1 MKIANPFLTV
11 GYISPEYFCDR
22 SNETEKIMSAIE
34 NGRDLT
40 LISLRRMGKTGLI
53 QHVIHQSRIMSEYNV
68 IYCDIYQANN
78 LVEMTRIFG
87 NTTFNQLEKTTDR
100 MLKKLKQFFLGIAS
114 SVTINP
120 ITLQTDI
127 DFRIEN
133 SEQAEI
139 TIQQIFS
146 MIDKSVKPVVLVF
159 DEFQQIEKFPE
170 KNVEAILRTFIQQM
184 NNVRLIYS
192 GSSKH
197 ILSAMFSD
205 RDRPFYQSTQLL
217 QLGKISSS
225 EYIKFI
231 RGNFM
236 LRNIQISDEAANNIL
251 EFTRNHTYYVQY
263 LCNRLFE
270 TGISIITRE
279 VIIEKLTTILQENE
293 SYYFGYR
300 NLLTEQQYSLLKA
313 IAKEDRIAQPSSRDF
328 INKHKL
334 GTTSTINSA
343 IKSLLNKELIF
354 REEGSYK
361 VYDVFFSLWLKLFN

>member
-1 MKIANPFLTV
+1 MKITNPFLTK
-11 GYISPEYFCDR
+11 GYIAPEYFCDR
-22 SNETEKIMSAIE
+22 VSETEKIISAIE
-34 NGRDLT
+34 NGRDLA

-53 QHVIHQSRIMSEYNV
+53 QHVIHQSRIKSDYNV
-68 IYCDIYQANN
+68 IYCDIYQAND
-78 LVEMTRIFG
+78 LAEMTRLFG
-87 NTTFNQLEKTTDR
+87 NSTFNQLEKTTDK

-133 SEQAEI
+133 NEQAEI

-146 MIDKSVKPVVLVF
+146 MIDKSAKPTLLVF

-170 KNVEAILRTFIQQM
+170 NNVEAVMRTYIQQM

-197 ILSAMFSD
+197 ILSAMFFD

-217 QLGKISSS
+217 ELGKIETS

-231 RGNFM
+231 QEKFTLGNIEIND
-236 LRNIQISDEAANNIL
+236 LTTQKLL
-251 EFTRNHTYYVQY
+251 EFTRHHTYYVQY

-270 TGISIITRE
+270 TGISIITEE

-293 SYYFGYR
+293 SYYYGFR
-300 NLLTEQQYSLLKA
+300 NLLTEQQYLLLKA
-313 IAKEDRIAQPSSRDF
+313 IGKEDGIAQPSSKKF

-354 REEGSYK
+354 KEDGIYK

>member
-1 MKIANPFLTV
+1 MKNPFLTK
-11 GYISPEYFCDR
+11 GYISSKYFCDR
-22 SNETEKIMSAIE
+22 TIETDKIISAIE

-53 QHVIHQSRIMSEYNV
+53 QHVINQDVIKSKYNI

-78 LVEMTRIFG
+78 ISEMTRIFG
-87 NTTFNQLEKTTDR
+87 NSTFNQLEKTTDR

-133 SEQAEI
+133 NAQAEI
-139 TIQQIFS
+139 TLQQIFA
-146 MIDKSVKPVVLVF
+146 MIDKSTKPTVLVF

-170 KNVEAILRTFIQQM
+170 KNIEAILRTYIQQM
-184 NNVRLIYS
+184 NNIRLIYS

-197 ILSAMFSD
+197 ILSAMFSN

-217 QLGKISSS
+217 ELDKIPSNEYVKFVQQKFKLGNIKIS
-225 EYIKFI
+225 I
-231 RGNFM
+231 
-236 LRNIQISDEAANNIL
+236 EAAQKIL
-251 EFTRNHTYYVQY
+251 ELTRGHTYYVQY
-263 LCNRLFE
+263 LCNRLFDL
-270 TGISIITRE
+270 GISTISEEE
-279 VIIEKLTTILQENE
+279 VIKKLTTILQENE
-293 SYYFGYR
+293 SYYYGYR
-300 NLLTEQQYSLLKA
+300 NLLTEHQYALLKA
-313 IAKEDRIAQPSSRDF
+313 IAKEDGIAQPSSQEF

-334 GTTSTINSA
+334 GTTSTTNSA
-343 IKSLLNKELIF
+343 IKSLLIKELIF
-354 REEGSYK
+354 REKSIFK